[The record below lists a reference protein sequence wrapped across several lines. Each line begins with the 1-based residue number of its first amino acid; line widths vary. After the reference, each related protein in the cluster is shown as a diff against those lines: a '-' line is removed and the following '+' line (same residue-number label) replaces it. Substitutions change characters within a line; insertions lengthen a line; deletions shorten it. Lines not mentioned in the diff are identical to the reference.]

1 LTASSSTAARLPA
14 DTKSGEQ
21 PRRRADW
28 TQEHI
33 MSAHKFQV
41 GQIVQY
47 TPTLRF
53 SGAAGGIYK
62 VARRMPEED
71 GEFTYRILGRGEMQE
86 RNARESELCELDEAP

>member
-1 LTASSSTAARLPA
+1 LPA
-14 DTKSGEQ
+14 ATKAADSRATARGSG
-21 PRRRADW
+21 R
-28 TQEHI
+28 EHI

-53 SGAAGGIYK
+53 SGAASGIYK
-62 VARRMPEED
+62 VARRMPEQD

-86 RNARESELCELDEAP
+86 RSARESELCELDEAP